1 MAMKCV
7 WIRSL
12 PWENAGF
19 GNGARGGHRHAGT
32 GSTVSPVLWTESRT
46 SGREPESIKNDQ
58 RRARYY
64 LFKCG
69 TRRRRAGRGKQGN
82 GTAEPER
89 ECRSSEDEE
98 EEEEHVAGPPR
109 AGWRGARMRRLHP
122 FRDTRLPP
130 LK

>member
-1 MAMKCV
+1 MPARAP
-7 WIRSL
+7 RS
-12 PWENAGF
+12 PPCSGQKAGLRA
-19 GNGARGGHRHAGT
+19 GNPNRLKMI
-32 GSTVSPVLWTESRT
+32 SD
-46 SGREPESIKNDQ
+46 EP
-58 RRARYY
+58 RYY

-98 EEEEHVAGPPR
+98 EEEHVAGPPR